1 MTRALVQRLVG
12 VLALSFLAGHAGAQD
27 AADIDA
33 EMFPTDVRYDAR
45 IPTPE
50 DFLGRPLGAAP
61 VRNHEL
67 VAYIDRVAELSD
79 RLTVEVIGY
88 SHERRPIQFVV
99 ATSPANQARIDDIR
113 EAHVRL
119 SEPEVDEE
127 ITADMPVI
135 TWLNYGVHGAESS
148 GMDAALPTVY
158 YLAAAQ
164 GPQVDELLNSSVILV
179 VGLFNP
185 DGHAARVSWL
195 DTFSSKIPNADP
207 NHIEH
212 NYDGRLARTNHY
224 GFDLNRQ
231 WMSVTQP
238 EPRAWMS
245 KWHEWRPN
253 VSVDYHEMGSDQTYY
268 FAPGIARRTH
278 PLIPDEGMQLV
289 SEVVAPSERF
299 MDEQRRL
306 YFHGDRY
313 DHFFLGKGAGF
324 PMVNGG
330 IGILHE
336 ASAARGVK
344 LETPNGIRTYREN
357 ILKQF
362 RTAIGNATGAVQR
375 RAELLDFQKRF
386 YDEAS
391 ERARAHNVK
400 AYIFHAPHDRMRLHH
415 LVELLDFHRIDV
427 FELGQ
432 DFSQGGITYRA
443 GEAMIVPLDQAQH
456 TLVRAMF
463 ETITE
468 FEDSAFYDVSTWTY
482 PLAFGLEYAAVSGRR
497 LNNNL
502 VGAPADATPPADA
515 PFDQAPYA
523 YAFEWNEYYAPR
535 ALHRVL
541 DADLLARVTLK
552 PFTATT
558 TRGVREFPRGTVVV
572 SFDRQK
578 SSVQEIHDLM
588 RAVAAEDQ
596 VTVHALTSGRS
607 AIGTAG
613 PDLGGQFFKP
623 LSKPRVLVI
632 TGRDM
637 DWYNAGSIWHLLDVR
652 MNMPVTLRDRSRLG
666 DVNISRY
673 SHIVFAGG
681 DYTTY
686 MPEYID
692 RIRAWVNAGGTLIGI
707 RQGAVWAKQQVLD
720 YIEPEIVDGVPV
732 LPDMLESV
740 HDPFA
745 EEELIDPDRF
755 DYAEKET
762 REPLDLIGGAIFA
775 GDLDTTHPLGFGY
788 ASRRVALHK
797 NMVDILPRPQNPYA
811 TVISYDTPPLISGYT
826 SLEKQSML
834 EGTAALIAE
843 RKVGGSVILFADDPN
858 FRGIWYGTNKLFLN
872 ALFLS
877 KAFDPL
883 PDAQ

>member
-1 MTRALVQRLVG
+1 MTRALAQRLFG
-12 VLALSFLAGHAGAQD
+12 LLVLALLSGHVGAQE
-27 AADIDA
+27 DIDA
-33 EMFPTDVRYDAR
+33 AMYPTDVRYDAR

-61 VRNHEL
+61 VRHHEL
-67 VAYIDRVAELSD
+67 VSYINRVVELSD
-79 RLTVEVIGY
+79 RLTVEVAGY
-88 SHERRPIQFVV
+88 SHERRPILFVV
-99 ATSPANQARIDDIR
+99 ASSPANQARIDDIQA
-113 EAHVRL
+113 AHL
-119 SEPEVDEE
+119 NLTNPDVDEE
-127 ITADMPVI
+127 ITEDMPVV

-164 GPQVDELLNSSVILV
+164 GPSVDALLDASVILV
-179 VGLFNP
+179 TATFNP
-185 DGHAARVSWL
+185 DGHAARVAWM

-238 EPRAWMS
+238 EPRAWMT

-268 FAPGIARRTH
+268 FAPGIARRTN

-289 SEVVAPSERF
+289 SDVVAPSEQF

-313 DHFFLGKGAGF
+313 DHFFLGKGSAF

-330 IGILHE
+330 LGILHE

-344 LETPNGIRTYREN
+344 LETSNGIRTYREN

-362 RTAIGNATGAVQR
+362 RTSIGNATGAVEQR
-375 RAELLDFQKRF
+375 AQLLDYQKRF
-386 YDEAS
+386 YDNAS
-391 ERARAHNVK
+391 ARAREHNVK
-400 AYIFHAPHDRMRLHH
+400 AYVFQAPDDPMRLYHF
-415 LVELLDFHRIDV
+415 VELLDFHRIEV

-432 DFSQGGITYRA
+432 DFSQGGTTYRA

-456 TLVRAMF
+456 TLVRGMF

-482 PLAFGLEYAAVSGRR
+482 PLAFGLEYTAISGRR

-502 VGAPADATPPADA
+502 VGAPADVTQPAAA
-515 PFDQAPYA
+515 PFEEAPYA
-523 YAFEWNEYYAPR
+523 YAFEWGEYYAPR

-541 DADLLARVTLK
+541 NADLLARVTLK
-552 PFTATT
+552 PFTVPTT
-558 TRGVREFPRGTVVV
+558 NGVREFPRGTVVV

-578 SSVQEIHDLM
+578 TSAQDIHDVM
-588 RAVAAEDQ
+588 RAVAEEDH
-596 VTVHALTSGRS
+596 VTVHALASGRS

-632 TGRDM
+632 AGRDM
-637 DWYNAGSIWHLLDVR
+637 DWYNAGAIWHLLDVR

-666 DVNISRY
+666 DVNLSRY

-681 DYTTY
+681 DYDTY
-686 MPEYID
+686 LPEYID
-692 RIRAWVNAGGTLIGI
+692 GIRSWVNGGGTLIGI
-707 RQGAVWAKQQVLD
+707 RQGALWAKQEVLD
-720 YIEPEIVDGVPV
+720 YVPPEIVNGVLTEV
-732 LPDMLESV
+732 SESG

-745 EEELIDPDRF
+745 EDELLNPDPDRY

-775 GDLDTTHPLGFGY
+775 GDLDITHPLGFGY
-788 ASRRVALHK
+788 SRRQVALHK
-797 NMVDILPRPQNPYA
+797 NMVDILARPQNPYA
-811 TVISYDTPPLISGYT
+811 TVISYDTPPLLSGFT
-826 SLEKQSML
+826 SVEKQSEL

-843 RKVGGSVILFADDPN
+843 RKGGGSVILFADDPN

-872 ALFLS
+872 SLFLS

-883 PDAQ
+883 PEAE